1 MPGFEPKKGKHIMS
15 ISLRKRRPV
24 AKRRL
29 RARIPH
35 LEILDDR
42 VLLSANPIVT
52 ENQLPGSTPESVWLV
67 PQGQAD
73 TSLQGFTTDISV
85 DVGQTISF
93 KVTDTTLDPYSID
106 IYRIG
111 YYGGDGA
118 RLVTTISSSQITNQP
133 APIRNAATGE
143 VDAGNWSVS
152 ASWAVPSTAVSGVY
166 LADLVDAKT
175 GGMNMI
181 VFVVRNDASHSQIL
195 FQTADSTWQAY
206 NDWGGA
212 NNAPGA
218 SLYTGNGPS
227 SYQGAAYAVSY
238 NRPLNNYNGTG
249 VGGDINE
256 TVIMTSSSG
265 PNSRWSNGSSRTAT
279 TSRILPT
286 STPTAPAR

>member
-1 MPGFEPKKGKHIMS
+1 M
-15 ISLRKRRPV
+15 
-24 AKRRL
+24 
-29 RARIPH
+29 
-35 LEILDDR
+35 
-42 VLLSANPIVT
+42 LSANPIVA
-52 ENQLPGSTPESVWLV
+52 ENQLPGATNNWLV

-85 DVGQTISF
+85 NVGQTVSF
-93 KVTDTTLDPYSID
+93 KVTDTTLDSYHID

-118 RLVTTISSSQITNQP
+118 RLITTISSPTITNQP

-166 LADLVDAKT
+166 LADLVDNKT

-195 FQTADSTWQAY
+195 FQTDDSTWQAY
-206 NDWGGA
+206 NEWGGA

-218 SLYTGNGPS
+218 SLYDRE
-227 SYQGAAYAVSY
+227 
-238 NRPLNNYNGTG
+238 RPELL
-249 VGGDINE
+249 
-256 TVIMTSSSG
+256 SG
-265 PNSRWSNGSSRTAT
+265 CSLRGE
-279 TSRILPT
+279 L
-286 STPTAPAR
+286 

>member
-1 MPGFEPKKGKHIMS
+1 M
-15 ISLRKRRPV
+15 
-24 AKRRL
+24 
-29 RARIPH
+29 
-35 LEILDDR
+35 
-42 VLLSANPIVT
+42 
-52 ENQLPGSTPESVWLV
+52 V

-85 DVGQTISF
+85 NVGQTVSF
-93 KVTDTTLDPYSID
+93 KVTDTTLDSYHID

-118 RLVTTISSSQITNQP
+118 RLVTTISSPTITNQP

-166 LADLVDAKT
+166 LADLVDNKT

-195 FQTADSTWQAY
+195 FQTDDSTWQAY

-238 NRPLNNYNGTG
+238 NRPLNNYNGTS
-249 VGGDINE
+249 E
-256 TVIMTSSSG
+256 EQLS
-265 PNSRWSNGSSRTAT
+265 
-279 TSRILPT
+279 
-286 STPTAPAR
+286 